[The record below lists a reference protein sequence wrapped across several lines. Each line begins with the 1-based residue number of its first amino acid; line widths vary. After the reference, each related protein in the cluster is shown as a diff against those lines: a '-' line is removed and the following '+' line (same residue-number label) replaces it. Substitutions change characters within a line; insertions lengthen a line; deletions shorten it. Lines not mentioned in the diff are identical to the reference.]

1 MYKLCFEAACVSTSA
16 PLYKQQDTE
25 VFMPEDRP
33 SGHVMYPIQ
42 VYTSQK
48 HMKKNKITCIQIKV
62 NEDTALRRTGGGGK
76 DGIIT

>member
-1 MYKLCFEAACVSTSA
+1 
-16 PLYKQQDTE
+16 
-25 VFMPEDRP
+25 MPEDRP